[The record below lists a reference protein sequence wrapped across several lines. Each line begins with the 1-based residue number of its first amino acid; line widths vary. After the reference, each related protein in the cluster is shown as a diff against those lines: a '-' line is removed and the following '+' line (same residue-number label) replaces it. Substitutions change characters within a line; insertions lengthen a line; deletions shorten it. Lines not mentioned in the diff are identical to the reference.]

1 MNGKG
6 FLGKRRDRAI
16 ATILSYKERE
26 CDEYLPTDVS
36 NALRKLL
43 LDEIN
48 DLCEL
53 AFDLFEQDNVV
64 LNEEFM
70 TRFEELY
77 ERVLADEGAS

>member
-1 MNGKG
+1 MNEKI

-16 ATILSYKERE
+16 ATILSFKERE
-26 CDEYLPTDVS
+26 CDNYLPVEVS
-36 NALRKLL
+36 TALRKLL

-53 AFDLFEQDNVV
+53 AFDLIENDSVV
-64 LNEEFM
+64 INEEFM

-77 ERVLADEGAS
+77 DKVLEMSE